1 MTKTKTERDSD
12 FILERTKLWLTV
24 ERDKQS
30 LNTPINNLCHLCKLN
45 KEQQFLFIYNLI
57 YQHETPII
65 YTCGHTHAIVKWE
78 WLEFGILTA
87 LKGLITL
94 GNVKILI

>member
-12 FILERTKLWLTV
+12 FILERTKSWLTV
-24 ERDKQS
+24 ERGKQS
-30 LNTPINNLCHLCKLN
+30 LNTPMNILCHLCKLN

-65 YTCGHTHAIVKWE
+65 YTYMWTYTCHSKMEMALIWN
-78 WLEFGILTA
+78 FDS
-87 LKGLITL
+87 LKGFD
-94 GNVKILI
+94 NPWK